1 MPDFPVIETQRLIL
15 RCPEQGDLDAFAEMM
30 ADPQA
35 ARFLGGPV
43 PRAVVWRSL
52 AALAGSWVIKGYG
65 MFSVVEK
72 ASGRWIG
79 RIGPW
84 SPEGWPGTEV
94 AWGLTRSA
102 WGQGFAREAAQAAID
117 FAFER
122 LGWDEVIH
130 TIDPDNAPSI
140 ALARRVGSRFLRPG
154 RLPAPIEVDL
164 DVWGQTRDDWER
176 RVRTS
181 RRP

>member
-1 MPDFPVIETQRLIL
+1 MCDFPVLETERLIL
-15 RCPEQGDLDAFAEMM
+15 RCPRHEDLDGFAEMM
-30 ADPQA
+30 ADPEA
-35 ARFLGGPV
+35 SRFLGGVV
-43 PRAVVWRSL
+43 PRAMVWRSL

-94 AWGLTRSA
+94 AWGLMRSA
-102 WGQGFAREAAQAAID
+102 WGRGYASEAAQAAID
-117 FAFER
+117 FAFDR

-130 TIDPDNAPSI
+130 TINPDNGPSQ
-140 ALARRVGSRFLRPG
+140 AVARRVGSRYLRPG
-154 RLPAPIEVDL
+154 RLPPPINEDL
-164 DVWGQTRDDWER
+164 DVWGQTRAEWAAR
-176 RVRTS
+176 RALG
-181 RRP
+181 